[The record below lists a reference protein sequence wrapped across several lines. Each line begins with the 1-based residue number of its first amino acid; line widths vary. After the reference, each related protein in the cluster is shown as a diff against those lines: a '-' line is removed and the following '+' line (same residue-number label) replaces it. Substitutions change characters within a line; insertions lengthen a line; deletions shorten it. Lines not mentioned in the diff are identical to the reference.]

1 MRFEDINVFTT
12 TDKEGAL
19 SGYSVID
26 ISNDNKINAGLSI
39 IRTLFVCTLM
49 AVSGFVFAADVNTLI
64 LVPIDRML
72 KKVDRIA

>member
-1 MRFEDINVFTT
+1 
-12 TDKEGAL
+12 
-19 SGYSVID
+19 VID

-49 AVSGFVFAADVNTLI
+49 AISGFVFAADVNTLI
-64 LVPIDRML
+64 LIPIDRML